1 MLRNTDSD
9 WSMHDSVEKLQ
20 VHFHSPQIILPA
32 QMTKKPMCEGHI
44 RIIISHRLHDLLLPQ
59 CSYSIHRRILA
70 VIGCYFGRLIGPGSP
85 GPPVAIVRAVLPT
98 QVLFYG
104 GRKCAESTIVPWTI
118 VDSHESDF
126 CHFTELPKMRH
137 WRIRSYRTV
146 PTNRGLFLR
155 VPNITM
161 SS

>member
-44 RIIISHRLHDLLLPQ
+44 RIIISHRLHDLRLPQ

-104 GRKCAESTIVPWTI
+104 GRNQQLFPEQLLILMKVIFAISRSFRKWDTEGSGA
-118 VDSHESDF
+118 
-126 CHFTELPKMRH
+126 TELSQQ
-137 WRIRSYRTV
+137 IEECFCAF
-146 PTNRGLFLR
+146 PT
-155 VPNITM
+155 
-161 SS
+161 